1 MRLSLQPFR
10 GRLPESVLQ
19 PRSILSGSLTEFHRR
34 TDAQFQQMQ
43 QGMMAMFG
51 IITQLYTHTGLA
63 PQ

>member
-1 MRLSLQPFR
+1 MRLSLQLFR

-19 PRSILSGSLTEFHRR
+19 PR

-51 IITQLYTHTGLA
+51 MITQLYTHTGPA
-63 PQ
+63 PQHPGL

>member
-1 MRLSLQPFR
+1 MRLSLLLYR
-10 GRLPESVLQ
+10 GRPPESGLR
-19 PRSILSGSLTEFHRR
+19 PRSVLSGLLIVSQR

-51 IITQLYTHTGLA
+51 MITQLYTHTGLA